1 MQNDNIKDAFK
12 KIANKEG
19 LTLQD
24 ILNKY
29 NYYYKK
35 NVTKQSYNAMLTNK
49 TIKFSML
56 YNLLDCIGYKI
67 EIKKKL

>member
-12 KIANKEG
+12 KIASKEG

-49 TIKFSML
+49 TIKISML

-67 EIKKKL
+67 EFKKKL